1 MRQFHQLPI
10 RAAIAVLGLTL
21 AGPSHGA
28 VDPASSPAF
37 ERCMAH
43 YGLEWRDWSRERAAR
58 RVQAQAERARE
69 AEDQA
74 AAWDKLATAPGI
86 SASLAID
93 YRSKANAWRAR
104 AEAGAET
111 ESNGEQRA
119 DLEDFCQEVV
129 SVITAPAAAPKA
141 SPAARPKTATA
152 KPRRKLRA
160 AAKPRRIK
168 RARTVKR
175 RHASPRIS
183 LGIGFVGVGF

>member
-1 MRQFHQLPI
+1 
-10 RAAIAVLGLTL
+10 
-21 AGPSHGA
+21 
-28 VDPASSPAF
+28 
-37 ERCMAH
+37 MAH
-43 YGLEWRDWSRERAAR
+43 YGLEWRNWSQERAAR
-58 RVQAQAERARE
+58 RAEAQAEFARE

-104 AEAGAET
+104 AEAGP
-111 ESNGEQRA
+111 ESKPAGPQSA

-129 SVITAPAAAPKA
+129 SVIAAPAAEPKA
-141 SPAARPKTATA
+141 SPSTRPTTATA
-152 KPRRKLRA
+152 KPKRKLRA

-168 RARTVKR
+168 RARSVKR
-175 RHASPRIS
+175 RYARPRIS